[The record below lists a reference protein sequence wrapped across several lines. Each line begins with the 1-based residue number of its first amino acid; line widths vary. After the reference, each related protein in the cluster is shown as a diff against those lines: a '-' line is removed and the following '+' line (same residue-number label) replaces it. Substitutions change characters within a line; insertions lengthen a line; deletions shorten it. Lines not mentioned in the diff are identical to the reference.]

1 MISHHGLP
9 AFAIYKAQFA
19 FSHAQSKH
27 LNKKSEATLPF
38 LLESSPRCRPVSQE
52 IYKKWCSMSKLAES
66 KPQYQT
72 YQIFACCDLLFPRKD
87 WMIWLVF
94 AIYIYLLCAYIF
106 RFNAKFL

>member
-38 LLESSPRCRPVSQE
+38 LLETTLPAGRSGN
-52 IYKKWCSMSKLAES
+52 I
-66 KPQYQT
+66 
-72 YQIFACCDLLFPRKD
+72 
-87 WMIWLVF
+87 
-94 AIYIYLLCAYIF
+94 
-106 RFNAKFL
+106 